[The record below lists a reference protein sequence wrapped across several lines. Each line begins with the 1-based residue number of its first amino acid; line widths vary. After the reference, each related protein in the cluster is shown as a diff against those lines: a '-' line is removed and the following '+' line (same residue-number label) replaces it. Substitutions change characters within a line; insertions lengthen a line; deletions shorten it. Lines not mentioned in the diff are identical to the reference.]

1 MSASAIDR
9 YLSCLAAELRKQG
22 VFAARFMEETRG
34 HLTDAAAAAQQRG
47 LALDAAQ
54 QEAVRRFG
62 DPKTVARRFAAEK
75 NRTLHWILL
84 AAAVLLGLAIAWL
97 DSRPHWDDAGITAGL
112 LLLSAGLLGLVGP
125 RRPWLWALA
134 TGVWLPAW
142 MPVHIFVQTH
152 RIVLDP
158 LLACVSL
165 ALSMAG
171 AYAGMALRRMIVAA
185 AA

>member
-54 QEAVRRFG
+54 QEAVQRFG

-84 AAAVLLGLAIAWL
+84 AAAVTLGLAIAWV

-112 LLLSAGLLGLVGP
+112 LLLSAGFLGFIGP

-134 TGVWLPAW
+134 IGFWIPLHAVLHAPTPANLLGS
-142 MPVHIFVQTH
+142 PVI
-152 RIVLDP
+152 
-158 LLACVSL
+158 LAFP
-165 ALSMAG
+165 MAG
-171 AYAGMALRRMIVAA
+171 AYLGMAARRVIAA
-185 AA
+185 AFA